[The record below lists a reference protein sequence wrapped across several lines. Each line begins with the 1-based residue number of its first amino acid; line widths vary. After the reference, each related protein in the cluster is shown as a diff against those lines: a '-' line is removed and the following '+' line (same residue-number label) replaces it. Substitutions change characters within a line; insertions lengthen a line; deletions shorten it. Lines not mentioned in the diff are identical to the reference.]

1 MAGKRNYRKKRGK
14 PKNTRGVIY
23 NPNKGFGP
31 LGKSMICTLTFCE
44 TVGIDTPQGV
54 SNEHIFSANGIARPD
69 ITNLTNTHQPYG
81 MDQLVPFFKHYTV
94 VGSKCT
100 VKAVNN
106 QDIPI
111 YVGCVLRDNQDAITL
126 AADTLLEQ
134 GGVNLQLLGAK
145 TGGNN
150 KMTRVMKY
158 SPRTFL
164 GKSKG
169 NIIGESEL
177 RGNLNSTASTLD
189 MPNEQAF
196 YHIVVAPQAAG
207 DNPTVQ
213 VVQVKI
219 EYTVVL
225 TEPDQ
230 LHTS

>member
-1 MAGKRNYRKKRGK
+1 MAKKYKNKRSRK

-23 NPNKGFGP
+23 NPRKGFGP
-31 LGKSMICTLTFCE
+31 LGKSFIATLTFCE
-44 TVGIDTPQGV
+44 TVAIDASTGV

-69 ITNLTNTHQPYG
+69 ITGLSNTHQPYG
-81 MDQLVPFFKHYTV
+81 VDQLAPFFKHYTV

-106 QDIPI
+106 NTIPI
-111 YVGCVLRDNQDAITL
+111 YIGCVLRDNQEPITL

-134 GGVNLQLLGAK
+134 GGVNLQLVGGQ

-150 KMTRVMKY
+150 KMTRVMKF
-158 SPRTFL
+158 SPKTFF

-169 NIIGESEL
+169 TIVGDSLL
-177 RGNLNSTASTLD
+177 RGNLNTTASTLD
-189 MPNEQAF
+189 MPDEQAF
-196 YHIVVAPQAAG
+196 YHIMVVPQAGG
-207 DNPTVQ
+207 DNPNSQIVQ
-213 VVQVKI
+213 VQI